1 MLNMFIAF
9 DRRVVEG
16 DNIKQV
22 NSMTTLQGQVNSR
35 THVLTSTVF
44 PGPLRFGYY
53 TKMKKHV
60 LNSNKVNR
68 NKFLSIYH

>member
-9 DRRVVEG
+9 ERRVVEG

-35 THVLTSTVF
+35 AHVITSTF
-44 PGPLRFGYY
+44 FLGPLRFGYY
-53 TKMKKHV
+53 TK
-60 LNSNKVNR
+60 
-68 NKFLSIYH
+68 